1 MYLLVALSLGFL
13 GSLHCIGMCG
23 PIALALPV
31 RRTSRLSAVTGI
43 LTYNLGRILSYSLL
57 GLIFGLMGKGFVLAG
72 WQNALSIALGSIL
85 LIALIAP
92 RLIRIRSGI
101 LFRVLE
107 QLKAKVRTLFG
118 KQNLASLLFIGILNG
133 FLPCGLLYVAVA
145 GAIATGTALDG
156 TLFMAVFGLGTVP
169 AMFTITFIKDYLN
182 FRFRER
188 IRLAVPVFIGIMA
201 VMLIL
206 RGMNLGIPYLS
217 PSITTEK
224 GMCKHSCCA
233 K

>member
-1 MYLLVALSLGFL
+1 MFLLAALSLGFL

-31 RRTSRLSAVTGI
+31 QRHSRFSVI
-43 LTYNLGRILSYSLL
+43 LGTATYNLGRILSYSAL
-57 GLIFGLMGKGFVLAG
+57 GFVFGLLGKGFVLAG
-72 WQNALSIALGSIL
+72 WQNALSITLGCIV

-92 RLIRIRSGI
+92 RLIRLKSGI
-101 LFRVLE
+101 LFHLLE
-107 QLKAKVRTLFG
+107 QLKTKVRTLFG
-118 KQNLASLLFIGILNG
+118 KKSLPALLFIGVLNG
-133 FLPCGLLYVAVA
+133 FLPCGLLYAAIA
-145 GAIATGTALDG
+145 GAIASGAAIKG
-156 TLFMAVFGLGTVP
+156 AAFMAVFGLGTLP
-169 AMFTITFIKDYLN
+169 AMFTITLIKDYLS

-188 IRLAVPVFIGIMA
+188 IRFAVPVFVGVMA

-217 PSITTEK
+217 PSIKTEK
-224 GMCKHSCCA
+224 GMCRHSCCS